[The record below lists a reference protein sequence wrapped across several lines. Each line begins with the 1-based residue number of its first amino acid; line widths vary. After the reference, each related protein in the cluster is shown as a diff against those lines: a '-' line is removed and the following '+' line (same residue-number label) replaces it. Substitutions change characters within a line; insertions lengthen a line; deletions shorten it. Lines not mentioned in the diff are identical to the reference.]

1 MRYVAIILLVT
12 LLSVNMLAKESLQEM
27 QARADKAN
35 PAECAKLCVKV
46 ARAFAEQSN
55 DLFNAGKNEQGHAAM
70 QLAFNYA
77 LRAAHGAI
85 QSRKHE
91 KQTEI
96 KVRELIT
103 RIHDIRDTL
112 NFEDHAPIDAGL
124 KQLESAR
131 TDLLV
136 AMFGVP
142 KKHMIN
148 VLKQEEKKK

>member
-1 MRYVAIILLVT
+1 MRYAAIILLVT

-27 QARADKAN
+27 QARADKAT

-55 DLFNAGKNEQGHAAM
+55 DLFNVGKNEQGHTSM

-91 KQTEI
+91 KRTEI
-96 KVRELIT
+96 KIRELIT
-103 RIHDIRDTL
+103 RIHGIRDTL
-112 NFEDHAPIDAGL
+112 SFEDHAPIDAGL

-142 KKHMIN
+142 KKHMLN

>member
-1 MRYVAIILLVT
+1 MRCAAIIFVVT
-12 LLSVNMLAKESLQEM
+12 LLSANVLAKESVQEM
-27 QARADKAN
+27 QTRADKAK
-35 PAECAKLCVKV
+35 PAECAKLCIKV

-55 DLFNAGKNEQGHAAM
+55 DFFSAGKNEQGHAAM

-91 KQTEI
+91 KHTEI
-96 KVRELIT
+96 KIRELIT

-112 NFEDHAPIDAGL
+112 SFEDHAPIDAGL
-124 KQLESAR
+124 KQLETAR

-142 KKHMIN
+142 KKHMLN
-148 VLKQEEKKK
+148 VLKQEEKKR